1 MTAIVFA
8 VFIILNILFLERV
21 IMTSVGTSP
30 EDSMEID
37 IFGQEDA
44 DFFDRMWQDLQV
56 GFDRQFS
63 NFQRHYDVDLRSLEP
78 ATVAY
83 MNYVLKSTGV
93 VIPIDNDLVSMD
105 CTACIWQELCDIYPE
120 EFLSLLHEATILQLY
135 ILLPYEI
142 EEVKI
147 QTFDSLNRA
156 EFLEKPETRS
166 FLDHDGVIRSSVR
179 HGPLWGNEL
188 PVGVLLASVCDASF
202 AGGGGGGGG
211 GGGTGVDV
219 NPPVVA
225 FAEAVVDST
234 LAPAV
239 APVGGK
245 KSLPAEPSGK
255 AAPSVLFFNPRS
267 STAKREQLQV
277 LESDRLT
284 LQRRLDELS
293 DYIEEGKR
301 DLKEI
306 SHISFAGEA
315 DFSQQ
320 ECFDLIQG
328 LIISST
334 TERTKVRHLLGSV
347 QVNIKAW
354 LKLPSNAPADVD
366 EDRARKEEKQRREDE
381 RKAKDRDRHC
391 HTNMTAAQIAADLE
405 RHRHASMTAA
415 QIADHQARNQ
425 HANMSPAQ
433 IAADLERHRHA
444 SMTPE
449 QIADHQVRNQRA
461 SMSPANRGRAQAR
474 DGRRNESYL
483 PVEQQWDLA
492 NPCVK

>member
-8 VFIILNILFLERV
+8 VFISFCIIIISMASRNP
-21 IMTSVGTSP
+21 SVGTSP

-56 GFDRQFS
+56 DSDREFS

-147 QTFDSLNRA
+147 QTFDSLNRT
-156 EFLEKPETRS
+156 EFLEKPGTRS
-166 FLDHDGVIRSSVR
+166 FMDHDGVIRSSVR

-202 AGGGGGGGG
+202 AGGGGG

-284 LQRRLDELS
+284 LQRRIDELS

-391 HTNMTAAQIAADLE
+391 HTNMTAAQIADHQG
-405 RHRHASMTAA
+405 RNQHASMTAA